1 MQAEPKPSD
10 QTRGWTASPNANA
23 VVAAPRPL
31 SSTSLRAKLQR
42 VSTEGLK
49 RTLETEPDG
58 SWTAP
63 KGFKSVPQP
72 GLDSNTQEPFI
83 QTMLIYRENADD
95 PEKLET
101 RFGLIDPGSQV
112 SLVCASVLEEL
123 RLGFYHIPQDAVKGV
138 ADELVTPMGLK
149 PLLWCD
155 EGDEKSPPTNW
166 VTTFLVIPDP
176 SNDHPQF
183 DFLLGADF
191 CSAAKLKLERPPAE
205 KSTLS
210 FLALRSQ
217 HR

>member
-1 MQAEPKPSD
+1 M
-10 QTRGWTASPNANA
+10 
-23 VVAAPRPL
+23 
-31 SSTSLRAKLQR
+31 LQR
-42 VSTEGLK
+42 VSTEGLR

-72 GLDSNTQEPFI
+72 GLDSNNQEAFI
-83 QTMLIYRENADD
+83 QQMLVYRENEND

-101 RFGLIDPGSQV
+101 RFGLIDPGSPV
-112 SLVCASVLEEL
+112 SIVCASKLEEL
-123 RLGFYHIPQDAVKGV
+123 RLGFYRIPQDAIKGI

-155 EGDEKSPPTNW
+155 EGDKNSPPTNW
-166 VTTFLVIPDP
+166 VTTFVVIPDP
-176 SNDHPQF
+176 ANDHPQF